1 MENALPLDKMTIED
15 KLAAME
21 QLWDDLCRNPESV
34 PSPSWHER
42 ILSER
47 EKRVRE
53 GKARF
58 SDIAAAKD
66 RILKHPEPFP
76 SS

>member
-34 PSPSWHER
+34 PPVLARRENP
-42 ILSER
+42 LGER
-47 EKRVRE
+47 EAGSG
-53 GKARF
+53 GKSQIF
-58 SDIAAAKD
+58 
-66 RILKHPEPFP
+66 
-76 SS
+76 